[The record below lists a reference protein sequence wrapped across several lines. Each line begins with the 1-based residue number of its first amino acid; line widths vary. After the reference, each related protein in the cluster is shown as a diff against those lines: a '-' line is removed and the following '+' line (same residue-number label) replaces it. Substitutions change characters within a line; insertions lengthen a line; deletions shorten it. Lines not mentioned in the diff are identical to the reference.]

1 MTARIA
7 DIAGAVVTALNGHT
21 FSQTFTA
28 ARAYLPVFDLKDMED
43 LRVTVVPRGV
53 EMSTAGRGLAA
64 SDVQIDVAVQKKLSA
79 DTGGDNAEI
88 DALMGLVQEIAEFIR
103 STGRFGDGSW
113 VRTENVP
120 IYSPEHLGELRQF
133 TSVLTLTLKVM
144 TA

>member
-1 MTARIA
+1 MALIA
-7 DIAGAVVTALNGHT
+7 DIAGAVVTVLNGHT
-21 FSQTFTA
+21 FSQPFTA
-28 ARAYLPVFDLKDMED
+28 QRAYLPAFDLKDMKD
-43 LRVTVVPRGV
+43 LHVTVVPKGV

-64 SDVQIDVAVQKKLSA
+64 NDVQIDVAVQKKLTGA
-79 DTGGDNAEI
+79 DNTEI

-103 STGRFGDGSW
+103 STGRFGDASW